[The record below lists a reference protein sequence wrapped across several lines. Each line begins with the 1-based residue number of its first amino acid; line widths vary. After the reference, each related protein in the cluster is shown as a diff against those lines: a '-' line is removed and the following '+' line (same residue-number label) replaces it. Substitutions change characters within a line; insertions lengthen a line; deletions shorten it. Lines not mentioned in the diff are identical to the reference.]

1 MAAMT
6 RPAPPYPTHADHP
19 VCVLAGWPAAASAT
33 LGAEQSADGVRALLQ
48 LARGMTDAGRRVDLG
63 GLEALVGRLCARSLD
78 LMPEEG
84 RRMALLLAGLLAE
97 LDALHRVMARHGDL
111 GAPP

>member
-1 MAAMT
+1 MVAMT
-6 RPAPPYPTHADHP
+6 CAAPPDPSHADP
-19 VCVLAGWPAAASAT
+19 PAAVLAGWPAAASAM
-33 LGAEQSADGVRALLQ
+33 LGAEQSADGVCALLQ

-63 GLEALVGRLCARSLD
+63 GLEGLVGRLCARSLD
-78 LMPEEG
+78 LMPDEG

-97 LDALHRVMARHGDL
+97 IDALHGVMARHAAL